1 MFEGVYGRTSVEV
14 NGIPVAEHAYG
25 YTEFAVD
32 ISETVCE
39 GENIIKVT
47 VDNHLEPNS
56 RWYSGSG
63 IYRSVHLMI
72 KDCCHIR
79 SVYVTTVS
87 ICPAVIDVKVEPEE
101 ATVEILDGDRLI
113 AEGYPGQI
121 EIPDARLWSA
131 ETPYL
136 YTCKVRTDQDEKN
149 IQFGI
154 RTLEWS
160 AKEGFLVNGK
170 ETLLR
175 GGCIHHDNGILGAC
189 AYADAEERRVKI
201 LKKAGYNAIRS
212 SHNPCSRAFLD
223 ACDRMGMYVMDEAFD
238 GWYTPKNY
246 HDYSRDF
253 EENFRKDLESMVRRD
268 RNHPSVIMYSIGN
281 EVTETAEERGI
292 QLAGEMT
299 KLIHSLDG
307 TRPVTCGINPMLNLL
322 SANGQ
327 GVYKDIGEYRPEP
340 LPEIEKVKKPKKTGS
355 ALFNAI
361 MQKTNGLTEMMA
373 GSKAADKVIRDVAAK
388 LDILGLN
395 YAGSRYDKDVKNYP
409 ERLMVGSET
418 LVSALPYNWKRVK
431 MHKAVIGDF
440 VWTAWDYLGEA
451 GIGDWTYFSDEG
463 MLMAAGCG
471 TIDLIGTPGAE
482 NYFQQIVWNLR
493 KEPYIGVR
501 PITHCKEMPRKSR
514 WRFTDAIA
522 SWSWHGY
529 EGCKAEVEV
538 YADAYQV
545 ELYHNHQRIGRKRIN
560 DYRVCF
566 RTKYMPGILMA
577 IALDETGKEVS
588 RKMLKTAG
596 ETTKLSIKTDR
607 EMLQANGH
615 DLCHIEIALTDENG
629 IVKPA
634 KDVRVTVEIEGGNAI
649 LMGVGS
655 AKCKTNERL
664 NGNSH
669 MTHYGR
675 ALAIV
680 KAGYQCGEARIR
692 IGTEEYGEVEKVIK
706 LVSST

>member
-63 IYRSVHLMI
+63 IYRPVHLMI

-87 ICPAVIDVKVEPEE
+87 ICP
-101 ATVEILDGDRLI
+101 
-113 AEGYPGQI
+113 
-121 EIPDARLWSA
+121 
-131 ETPYL
+131 
-136 YTCKVRTDQDEKN
+136 
-149 IQFGI
+149 
-154 RTLEWS
+154 
-160 AKEGFLVNGK
+160 
-170 ETLLR
+170 
-175 GGCIHHDNGILGAC
+175 
-189 AYADAEERRVKI
+189 
-201 LKKAGYNAIRS
+201 
-212 SHNPCSRAFLD
+212 
-223 ACDRMGMYVMDEAFD
+223 
-238 GWYTPKNY
+238 
-246 HDYSRDF
+246 
-253 EENFRKDLESMVRRD
+253 
-268 RNHPSVIMYSIGN
+268 
-281 EVTETAEERGI
+281 
-292 QLAGEMT
+292 
-299 KLIHSLDG
+299 
-307 TRPVTCGINPMLNLL
+307 
-322 SANGQ
+322 
-327 GVYKDIGEYRPEP
+327 
-340 LPEIEKVKKPKKTGS
+340 
-355 ALFNAI
+355 
-361 MQKTNGLTEMMA
+361 
-373 GSKAADKVIRDVAAK
+373 
-388 LDILGLN
+388 
-395 YAGSRYDKDVKNYP
+395 
-409 ERLMVGSET
+409 
-418 LVSALPYNWKRVK
+418 
-431 MHKAVIGDF
+431 AVIGDF

-471 TIDLIGTPGAE
+471 TIDLIGTPGEE
-482 NYFQQIVWNLR
+482 NYFQQIVWNIR

-692 IGTEEYGEVEKVIK
+692 IGTEDYGKSI
-706 LVSST
+706 SSGKAIREQRSIWKHFSEICF